1 MSAFVSVF
9 VDISARAVDVHRAI
23 GEMPMPT
30 GVLRV
35 EVDDSLLTD
44 TFGCRIA
51 VDLTGDFDERIE
63 GPAIARD
70 YADRLSATL
79 GVPAYALGDL
89 LSREYPA
96 S

>member
-1 MSAFVSVF
+1 MAAFVSVY
-9 VDISARAVDVHRAI
+9 VDMSARAVDVHQAI
-23 GEMPMPT
+23 GQLPMPA

-51 VDLTGDFDERIE
+51 VDLTGDFDEQVD
-63 GPAIARD
+63 GPAIARE
-70 YADRLSATL
+70 YADRLSAHL

-89 LSREYPA
+89 LRREYPA

>member
-1 MSAFVSVF
+1 MAAFVSVY
-9 VDISARAVDVHRAI
+9 VDMSARAADVHRVI
-23 GEMPMPT
+23 GEMPKPT

-35 EVDDSLLTD
+35 EVDDTLLTD

-51 VDLTGDFDERIE
+51 VDLTGDFDEKSE
-63 GPAIARD
+63 GPAIARQ
-70 YADRLSATL
+70 YAVDLSKVL

-89 LSREYPA
+89 LRREYPA